1 MKYTS
6 QNKTTIVKQDVEYKW
21 VILNYEAQDM
31 KIIKDES
38 KRKGKKILITLLTSL
53 LCLCFRL
60 QTIYWLTQY

>member
-38 KRKGKKILITLLTSL
+38 KRKGKKILITLLAIL

-60 QTIYWLTQY
+60 QTIYWHTQ

>member
-6 QNKTTIVKQDVEYKW
+6 QNKTAIVKQDVEYKW

-38 KRKGKKILITLLTSL
+38 KRKGKKNLNYLTD
-53 LCLCFRL
+53 
-60 QTIYWLTQY
+60 

>member
-38 KRKGKKILITLLTSL
+38 KRKGKKMLITLLTSL

-60 QTIYWLTQY
+60 QTIHWHTQY

>member
-38 KRKGKKILITLLTSL
+38 KRKGKKSLDCKQYTDTHNTKVLTPS
-53 LCLCFRL
+53 
-60 QTIYWLTQY
+60 

>member
-60 QTIYWLTQY
+60 QTIYRHTQY

>member
-6 QNKTTIVKQDVEYKW
+6 QNKTTSVKQDVEYKW

-38 KRKGKKILITLLTSL
+38 KRKGKKS
-53 LCLCFRL
+53 
-60 QTIYWLTQY
+60 